1 MPSEQWADLKR
12 QNRALK
18 HILAVVLL
26 VGGVLLVSSFL
37 VTVSLWRKRVVEPER
52 LVTSPMEERNAGSPV
67 TVVPSF
73 SIAYEE
79 IRKTADAMTKA
90 ELKAYEQALS
100 GKKIRWSG
108 YVEEVHHTLAGGYDL
123 YVDMDAPGVA
133 TSVYDV
139 AFQIP
144 ERAALT
150 LEKDQPVTFSGEI
163 RSILD
168 VLGSLR
174 IRLVDARIETGA

>member
-1 MPSEQWADLKR
+1 LADLKR

-18 HILAVVLL
+18 RTLAVVLL
-26 VGGVLLVSSFL
+26 VGGVLLVASFL
-37 VTVSLWRKRVVEPER
+37 VTASLLRKRLAEPER
-52 LVTSPMEERNAGSPV
+52 LVASRMEENNAASSV
-67 TVVPSF
+67 MVVPSL
-73 SIAYEE
+73 SVAYEE

-90 ELKAYEQALS
+90 ELKAYEQALK

-123 YVDMDAPGVA
+123 YVDMDAPDVA

-144 ERAALT
+144 ERVALT

-163 RSILD
+163 RSIVD